1 MIMKREGFVMMII
14 VLMMTTFE
22 VIACSHCEK
31 VESQSQKQ
39 VRVNPVKEGPQDPV
53 IRGYAHNLPLII
65 DPDKEDEYLAERKDT
80 INVYDVVEQMPRFPG
95 GFQKMNEF
103 IEENMQYPK
112 KCAEKGIYGRVIV
125 AFVVERS
132 GQLSNIRVVKSV
144 HRALDKEA
152 LRIVK
157 LMPRWIPGEQNGV
170 TVRVNFIIPIK
181 FSSVMMQSKRS
192 SVAK

>member
-39 VRVNPVKEGPQDPV
+39 VRVNLVKEGPQDPV
-53 IRGYAHNLPLII
+53 IRGYAHNLPLVI
-65 DPDKEDEYLAERKDT
+65 DPDKEAEYLAERKDT
-80 INVYDVVEQMPRFPG
+80 VNAYDVVEQMPCFPG
-95 GFQKMNEF
+95 GQGKLVEF

-112 KCAEKGIYGRVIV
+112 ECAEKGIYGRVIV
-125 AFVVERS
+125 AFVVERD

-144 HRALDKEA
+144 HPALDKEA
-152 LRIVK
+152 LRIVN
-157 LMPRWIPGEQNGV
+157 LMPRWIPGKQNGV
-170 TVRVNFIIPIK
+170 TVRVKYIIPIR
-181 FSSVMMQSKRS
+181 FSVKKMEE
-192 SVAK
+192 VLTV

>member
-80 INVYDVVEQMPRFPG
+80 INVYDVVEQMPQFPG
-95 GFQKMNEF
+95 GQGRMLEF

-132 GQLSNIRVVKSV
+132 GMLSNIKVVKSV

-170 TVRVNFIIPIK
+170 TVRVKYIIPIR
-181 FSSVMMQSKRS
+181 FSVKKMEE
-192 SVAK
+192 VLTV

>member
-65 DPDKEDEYLAERKDT
+65 DPDKEAEYLAERKDT
-80 INVYDVVEQMPRFPG
+80 INAYDVVEQMPCFPG
-95 GFQKMNEF
+95 GQGKLVEF

-112 KCAEKGIYGRVIV
+112 ECAEKGIYGRVIV
-125 AFVVERS
+125 AFVVERD

-152 LRIVK
+152 LRIVN

-170 TVRVNFIIPIK
+170 TVRVKYIIPIR
-181 FSSVMMQSKRS
+181 FSVKKMEEVL
-192 SVAK
+192 VA

>member
-53 IRGYAHNLPLII
+53 IRGYIHNLPLVI

-80 INVYDVVEQMPRFPG
+80 INVYDVVEQMPQFPG

-112 KCAEKGIYGRVIV
+112 ECAEKGIFGRVIV

-170 TVRVNFIIPIK
+170 TVRVKYIIPIP
-181 FSSVMMQSKRS
+181 FSVKKMEE
-192 SVAK
+192 VLTV